1 MNIDYENPW
10 IYRNRPFSS
19 DDIDDFYGFVYNITN
34 LQNQRQYI
42 GRKYFW
48 SHRKPPGKKR
58 RVKKNLTGKNT
69 MGLVRNL
76 KKTLNDWVDKILVE
90 LSCHYIKHLAKQTS
104 RKQDNSSSTES
115 LPNPLTQEDLPTT
128 IATSSAG
135 TSEKTIM
142 METEEIVADV
152 RQWAIDKVQEYNG
165 KGIERIYDQMALM
178 AEFDEWFD
186 PQEDLEVISLDE
198 ISKDQYDDFVD
209 YMKD

>member
-1 MNIDYENPW
+1 
-10 IYRNRPFSS
+10 
-19 DDIDDFYGFVYNITN
+19 
-34 LQNQRQYI
+34 
-42 GRKYFW
+42 
-48 SHRKPPGKKR
+48 
-58 RVKKNLTGKNT
+58 
-69 MGLVRNL
+69 MGLVQNL

-115 LPNPLTQEDLPTT
+115 LPNPLTQEDLHTT
-128 IATSSAG
+128 IVTSSAG

-152 RQWAIDKVQEYNG
+152 RQWAIDKVQEYNS
-165 KGIERIYDQMALM
+165 KGVDRIYDQMAIM

-186 PQEDLEVISLDE
+186 PKEDLEVISLDE

>member
-1 MNIDYENPW
+1 
-10 IYRNRPFSS
+10 
-19 DDIDDFYGFVYNITN
+19 
-34 LQNQRQYI
+34 
-42 GRKYFW
+42 
-48 SHRKPPGKKR
+48 
-58 RVKKNLTGKNT
+58 
-69 MGLVRNL
+69 MGLAQNL
-76 KKTLNDWVDKILVE
+76 KRILNDWVDKTLVA
-90 LSCHYIKHLAKQTS
+90 LSSAYIKQLAKQTLK
-104 RKQDNSSSTES
+104 KQDNSSSTES

-152 RQWAIDKVQEYNG
+152 RQWAIDKVQEYNHQ
-165 KGIERIYDQMALM
+165 GIERIYDQMALM

-209 YMKD
+209 HMKQ

>member
-1 MNIDYENPW
+1 
-10 IYRNRPFSS
+10 
-19 DDIDDFYGFVYNITN
+19 
-34 LQNQRQYI
+34 
-42 GRKYFW
+42 
-48 SHRKPPGKKR
+48 
-58 RVKKNLTGKNT
+58 
-69 MGLVRNL
+69 MGLVQNL
-76 KKTLNDWVDKILVE
+76 KKTLNGWVDKILVE

-104 RKQDNSSSTES
+104 KKQDNSSSTES

-128 IATSSAG
+128 IVTSSAG

-209 YMKD
+209 HKNQ

>member
-1 MNIDYENPW
+1 
-10 IYRNRPFSS
+10 
-19 DDIDDFYGFVYNITN
+19 
-34 LQNQRQYI
+34 
-42 GRKYFW
+42 
-48 SHRKPPGKKR
+48 
-58 RVKKNLTGKNT
+58 
-69 MGLVRNL
+69 MGLVQNL
-76 KKTLNDWVDKILVE
+76 KRTLNNWVDKILVE
-90 LSCHYIKHLAKQTS
+90 LSCHYIKHLAKQTL
-104 RKQDNSSSTES
+104 KKPDNSLSTES
-115 LPNPLTQEDLPTT
+115 LPNPLTQEDLHTT

-135 TSEKTIM
+135 TSEKTTM